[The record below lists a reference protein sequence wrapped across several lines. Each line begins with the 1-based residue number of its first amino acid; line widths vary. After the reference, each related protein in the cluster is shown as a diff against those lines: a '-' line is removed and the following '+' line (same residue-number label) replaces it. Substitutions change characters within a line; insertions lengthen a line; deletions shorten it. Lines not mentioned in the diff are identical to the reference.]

1 MRKNL
6 LCILAF
12 CLAGLLGG
20 CTMSEPL
27 VSQETSS
34 PSSSISETA
43 SSNEPSTPQTS
54 EERTTQSDGSSTS
67 FSSGQKPTETAAA
80 TTKTTT
86 TAAPTI
92 TTANLTTSKT
102 YSRPAKPKGQQ
113 SMNNQTYS
121 NAGKFMGDSDGPAYC
136 VYSKKG
142 YHTASIDILLQ
153 DVQVQID
160 RRSDDRILVAY
171 IFLGMDIAGDNGQ
184 WKNCLDAG
192 LQYGTAHQ
200 WHLFYSLFDASEG
213 QQKWYESYKMLDSTH
228 DYRLTLDASKN
239 NGWAELTAYDLTE
252 GCVADSV
259 LLQARYA
266 YKDGRNISFYQ
277 DYALDFPTNVKYTT
291 AGVPSQSDWEEIT
304 LYNTDQGCYL
314 KNLQIVNATLDGK
327 PWVAADTDRRVMW
340 PDCSHTKIDYP
351 AVKVSLAAFDTEL
364 KLDLDMN
371 RQ

>member
-1 MRKNL
+1 MKKKFTQL
-6 LCILAF
+6 FAL
-12 CLAGLLGG
+12 CLAGVLLSG
-20 CTMSEPL
+20 CAAGEPPASNGSEPSSTA
-27 VSQETSS
+27 VSGTTAPSAQSTS
-34 PSSSISETA
+34 PAVQTTAPVTTVPTAASSSGRSTTA
-43 SSNEPSTPQTS
+43 VTATS
-54 EERTTQSDGSSTS
+54 
-67 FSSGQKPTETAAA
+67 AA
-80 TTKTTT
+80 TTT
-86 TAAPTI
+86 TA
-92 TTANLTTSKT
+92 KT
-102 YSRPAKPKGQQ
+102 YPRPAGPGGSQ
-113 SMNNQTYS
+113 SMNSRTYD

-142 YHTASIDILLQ
+142 YNVASIDVLLR

-171 IFLGMDIAGDNGQ
+171 IFLGMDIADENGQ

-213 QQKWYESYKMLDSTH
+213 QQKWYESRKMLDPTH

-252 GCVADSV
+252 GRVADSV

-266 YKDGRNISFYQ
+266 YKDGHNVSFYQ

-291 AGVPSQSDWEEIT
+291 AGVPSERDWEEIT

-314 KNLQIVNATLDGK
+314 KNLRIVKATLNGQ
-327 PWVAADTDRRVMW
+327 PWTAADTDRRVMW
-340 PDCSHTKIDYP
+340 PDCHNTKIDYP

-364 KLDLDMN
+364 QLDLDMN
-371 RQ
+371 RS